1 MIIYNIMSV
10 SIEEYNIL
18 LLEIEKLKNK
28 NNELE
33 EHLKNYTNS
42 KSHQKYY
49 QNNKN
54 IIKEKAKEYKEKI
67 KYENPDKIK
76 EYARRAY
83 LKKKEK
89 NDNENI

>member
-1 MIIYNIMSV
+1 MSI
-10 SIEEYNIL
+10 SIEEYNKL
-18 LLEIEKLKNK
+18 LLEIEELKNK

-33 EHLKNYTNS
+33 EHLKKYTNS

-49 QNNKN
+49 ENNKD
-54 IIKEKAKEYKEKI
+54 IIKEKAKDYKTKI
-67 KYENPDKIK
+67 KTINPDKIK

-89 NDNENI
+89 NNNENI